1 VRTIAEQKAE
11 AASKAKSEFLTN
23 MSHEI
28 RTPINGIMGM
38 TDITLGTNIDDEQR
52 EYLEMIK
59 SSSDSLLAIV
69 DSILDFSK
77 LEASKLALDA
87 APFQLQEVLPDLCR
101 STSEQAA
108 QKGLS
113 FTAEV
118 SPDVTGV
125 LVGDAARLRQVL
137 SNLLDNAL
145 KFTKEGQIGLKVDLE
160 DRLADEVVLHFSV
173 ADTGIGIPEEKREA
187 IFQAFS
193 QADTSSTRRYG
204 GTGLGLTVCSHL
216 VSLMQG
222 RIWVESRPEAG
233 STFHF
238 TARFAVVPEPVGSSN
253 K

>member
-1 VRTIAEQKAE
+1 
-11 AASKAKSEFLTN
+11 

-38 TDITLGTNIDDEQR
+38 TDITLGTNVDDEQR

-77 LEASKLALDA
+77 LEASKLVLEP
-87 APFQLQEVLPDLCR
+87 APFELQRLVADL
-101 STSEQAA
+101 SSSVATQAA

-118 SPDVTGV
+118 TPEVTGV
-125 LVGDAARLRQVL
+125 LIGDAARLHQVL

-145 KFTKEGQIGLKVDLE
+145 KFTNQGQIRLVVE
-160 DRLADEVVLHFSV
+160 VQDRLPDELVLHFSV

-193 QADTSSTRRYG
+193 QGDSSSTRRYG
-204 GTGLGLTVCSHL
+204 GAGLGLTVCSHL
-216 VSLMQG
+216 VSLMHG
-222 RIWVESRPEAG
+222 KLWVDSRPEAG

-238 TARFAVVPEPVGSSN
+238 TARFALVPEPDRLAYHTVQPQ
-253 K
+253 